1 MKTLVALTAHLILL
15 APMPENATA
24 QSREKVQQV
33 FQTYE
38 ALNADF
44 VHSVA
49 SGTGNG
55 GKSYSALRRE
65 TEKFAEGPYSKALAE
80 AKKIICSSG
89 DRELLA
95 SLLRVAEA
103 TSNSANEQPTV
114 VLNEV
119 ASCKPDLLRELAA
132 TLRPSERKSLAS
144 RSPPLKALLQ

>member
-1 MKTLVALTAHLILL
+1 MKTLAALTAHLILL
-15 APMPENATA
+15 APMPVNANA
-24 QSREKVQQV
+24 QSRERVQQV
-33 FQTYE
+33 FRTYE

-49 SGTGNG
+49 SGTGDS

-65 TEKFAEGPYSKALAE
+65 TERFAEGPYSKALAE

-103 TSNSANEQPTV
+103 TLNSANEEPTV
-114 VLNEV
+114 VLNQV
-119 ASCKPDLLRELAA
+119 AYCKPNLLRELAA
-132 TLRPSERKSLAS
+132 TLPPNERKSLAS
-144 RSPPLKALLQ
+144 RSPPLKALLK